1 MPPQDD
7 LSLLQRARERLYSPK
22 GFEIKPQ
29 NSLESRERSLP
40 HEWEKEPLQAA
51 KVLSSAGPR
60 HVRLASLFLIGA
72 SVFFVLALFI
82 AGYLVYFGGNSV
94 SVNNISVVMQGPT
107 TIAGGDT
114 VPLTLAITNRN
125 PVTIEDAVLEIA
137 FPEGTRNA
145 DNVLKPYPRY
155 LETIGTL
162 RSGETITRSIRA
174 VVFGGAGENLELPVS
189 LSFGAPGTNAV
200 FVKKASY
207 ALAVSS
213 TPLSLSVETLAETVS
228 GKPLTVTL
236 TVRSNAQVPLS
247 NVVVAGALPFG
258 FAVQSSSVPMS
269 GSAFLLGTLNPGA
282 TKTITLSGTLSGQN
296 SETRVFRFTLGTA
309 NTPGDTAIAVTY
321 MTQDATVAI
330 AAPFLTTSLSLGGK
344 PLNNAVISA
353 GTQQTVTLTYANTLA
368 TSITNAT
375 IAIALSGGAIDYNSI
390 RTTTGFYRSSD
401 RTIVFS
407 RDTDPSFTSLAPG
420 ASGIGTFSFT
430 TLPASSAGRSPQLSF
445 TISVSGTRVG
455 QANVP
460 ETVSASSVQTAKV
473 ATSVG
478 LSALALRNS
487 GPFTNTGPIP
497 PRADEPT
504 TYTIQWSLTNP
515 GSAIGG
521 SSVSATLPGYVT
533 YTGKTSG
540 NGSIS
545 YDSSARRVTWNAG
558 DLPQGGSAQA
568 AFQVSLTPSSS
579 QKGSAPRL
587 TESALFSGFDRF
599 AGIQVSASAEAL
611 TTETSSDPGYSSTNA
626 TVQ

>member
-1 MPPQDD
+1 M
-7 LSLLQRARERLYSPK
+7 LERARQRLYSPQSFLK
-22 GFEIKPQ
+22 KPDTP
-29 NSLESRERSLP
+29 LESGERSLP
-40 HEWEKEPLQAA
+40 HAWENEPLAA
-51 KVLSSAGPR
+51 VKAIAYAGPR
-60 HVRLASLFLIGA
+60 HVRLATFFFIGA
-72 SVFFVLALFI
+72 SVFFVLTLLL
-82 AGYLVYFGGNSV
+82 AGYFLYFGGNSV

-125 PVTIEDAVLEIA
+125 PVTIENAILEIA
-137 FPEGTRNA
+137 FPEGTRSA
-145 DNVLKPYPRY
+145 ENVLKPYPRY

-162 RSGETITRSIRA
+162 RSGETITRSIKA
-174 VVFGGAGENLELPVS
+174 VVFGGAGENIELPVS
-189 LSFGAPGTNAV
+189 VSFGAPGTNAV
-200 FVKKASY
+200 FVKKTSY

-213 TPLSLSVETLAETVS
+213 TPLSLSVETLSETVS
-228 GKPLTVTL
+228 GKPLSVTL

-247 NVVVAGALPFG
+247 NVVVRSSLPFG
-258 FAVQSSSVPMS
+258 FSVTSSSVPMS
-269 GSAFLLGTLNPGA
+269 GSGFLLGTLNPGA
-282 TKTITLSGTLSGQN
+282 TKTIILSGTLSGQN

-309 NTPGDTAIAVTY
+309 NAPGDTTIAVTY

-330 AAPFLTTSLSLGGK
+330 TAPFLTTSLALGGK

-353 GTQQTVTLTYANTLA
+353 GSQQTVTLTYANTLG
-368 TSITNAT
+368 TSVTNAT
-375 IAIALSGGAIDYNSI
+375 ISIALSGSAIDYNSI

-407 RDTDPSFTSLAPG
+407 RDTDPSFASLAPG

-430 TLPASSAGRSPQLSF
+430 TLPASSSGRSPQLTF
-445 TISVSGTRVG
+445 TLSVSGTRVG
-455 QANVP
+455 QTNVP
-460 ETVSASSVQTAKV
+460 ETISASSIQTAKV
-473 ATSVG
+473 STSVG
-478 LSALALRNS
+478 LTATALRNA

-504 TYTIQWSLTNP
+504 TYTIQWNLTNP

-521 SSVSATLPGYVT
+521 GTVSATLPGYVT

-540 NGSIS
+540 GGSIS
-545 YDSSARRVTWNAG
+545 YDSSARKITWSAG
-558 DLPQGGSAQA
+558 DLPQGGSAQT

-587 TESALFSGFDRF
+587 TESATFSGFDRF

-611 TTETSSDPGYSSTNA
+611 TTETPTDPGYSPTNA